1 MKKIYNVVVLLC
13 VGLVGMAQTG
23 TAYVNNIK
31 AYQKNYVTTHEVVKG
46 KDRNFF
52 RFYGADE
59 KYKINCRFERS
70 SDTTIIP
77 MKTSGTKIPQ
87 KDFVRYGKLL
97 FTIHDTTLQL
107 TVFQSK
113 SLPQTDEYKNLLFI
127 PFADATSGDE
137 TYGTGR
143 YIDISI
149 NDIINNTVIIDFNK
163 AYNPYC
169 AYSTGYNCPIPP
181 AENYLAV
188 AVKAGERSFAKP
200 TGH

>member
-1 MKKIYNVVVLLC
+1 MKKIYSVLMLLC
-13 VGLVGMAQTG
+13 ISYAASAQTG
-23 TAYVNNIK
+23 TAYTNGIK
-31 AYQKNYVTTHEVVKG
+31 AFQKNYVATHEVVKG
-46 KDRNFF
+46 KERIFF
-52 RFYGADE
+52 RFYDADE
-59 KYKINCRFERS
+59 KYKVSCRFEKS
-70 SDTTIIP
+70 NDTTIIP

-87 KDFVRYGKLL
+87 KDFMRYGKLL

-113 SLPQTDEYKNLLFI
+113 TLPQTDEYKNLLFV

-143 YIDISI
+143 YIDITT

-169 AYSTGYNCPIPP
+169 MYSAGYNCPIPP

-188 AVKAGERSFAKP
+188 AIKAGEKTFAKT

>member
-1 MKKIYNVVVLLC
+1 
-13 VGLVGMAQTG
+13 MAQK
-23 TAYVNNIK
+23 TANYVSSIMD
-31 AYQKNYVTTHEVVKG
+31 YHKNYVATHEVVKG

-52 RFYGADE
+52 RFYAPDE
-59 KYKINCRFERS
+59 TYKINCRFEKS
-70 SDTTIIP
+70 NDTTIIP

-87 KDFVRYGKLL
+87 KDFIRYGKLL

-113 SLPQTDEYKNLLFI
+113 SLPHTDEYKDLLFI
-127 PFADATSGDE
+127 PFADVTSGDD

-143 YIDISI
+143 YIDISTK
-149 NDIINNTVIIDFNK
+149 DIINNTVTIDFNK

-181 AENYLAV
+181 AENYLNV
-188 AVKAGERSFAKP
+188 AVKAGERTFAKP

>member
-1 MKKIYNVVVLLC
+1 MLLC
-13 VGLVGMAQTG
+13 IGFAAAAQTG
-23 TAYVNNIK
+23 TAYINNMK
-31 AYQKNYVTTHEVVKG
+31 AYQKNYVATHEVVKG
-46 KDRNFF
+46 KDRSFF
-52 RFYGADE
+52 RFYSPDE
-59 KYKINCRFERS
+59 TYRINCRFEKLDDS
-70 SDTTIIP
+70 TIIP

-113 SLPQTDEYKNLLFI
+113 SLPKTDEYKDLLFI
-127 PFADATSGDE
+127 PFADVTSGED

-143 YIDISI
+143 YIDISTK
-149 NDIINNTVIIDFNK
+149 DIINNTVVIDFNK

-169 AYSTGYNCPIPP
+169 AYSNGYNCPIPP

-200 TGH
+200 VGH

>member
-1 MKKIYNVVVLLC
+1 MKKIYCIVIVLC
-13 VGLVGMAQTG
+13 ICYAGIAQKT
-23 TAYVNNIK
+23 TNYVSSMM
-31 AYQKNYVTTHEVVKG
+31 AYQKNYVATHEVVKG
-46 KDRNFF
+46 KDRIFF
-52 RFYGADE
+52 RFYVPDE
-59 KYKINCRFERS
+59 TYKVNCRFEKS
-70 SDTTIIP
+70 NDTTIIP

-143 YIDISI
+143 YIDITTK
-149 NDIINNTVIIDFNK
+149 DVINNTVVIDFNK

-169 AYSTGYNCPIPP
+169 AYSNGFNCPIPP
-181 AENYLAV
+181 AENYLTV

-200 TGH
+200 GH

>member
-1 MKKIYNVVVLLC
+1 MKKIYAVVMVLC
-13 VGLVGMAQTG
+13 TGFAAMAQTG
-23 TAYVNNIK
+23 TAYVNSMK

-46 KDRNFF
+46 KDRTFF
-52 RFYGADE
+52 RFYDVDE
-59 KYKINCRFERS
+59 RYKINCRFEES
-70 SDTTIIP
+70 TDSTILP

-87 KDFVRYGKLL
+87 KDFIRYGKLF

-113 SLPQTDEYKNLLFI
+113 TLPKTDEYKNLLFI

-149 NDIINNTVIIDFNK
+149 NDIINNTVVIDFNK

-200 TGH
+200 VQH